1 MSKER
6 ELIKDMKILLECTT
20 MGGLQRNA
28 DVLIGRAIELLAQP
42 EQAPVLYRSKSFPK
56 GWFYVEKIGDMTGE
70 FEPLYLDPP
79 TRKPLT
85 NTEQME
91 LHAKLRQQG
100 SLTQDGC
107 WDAIEVFQK
116 FLQECGIGGPNE

>member
-6 ELIKDMKILLECTT
+6 ELLETCLDEMQYHNLVCPELKIDIK
-20 MGGLQRNA
+20 
-28 DVLIGRAIELLAQP
+28 ELLDKP

-116 FLQECGIGGPNE
+116 FLQERMIGDPNE